1 MLPHS
6 SLPCPFSQATL
17 FFQEIPERKEGDG
30 RMRASRTPLELG
42 IAFAR
47 LYLEQ
52 EFGYGNVECIDR
64 PDEEDTQR
72 DTRSFW
78 IDNQG
83 RQRIYFSTEVL
94 EDKRD
99 PRRVLQNLN
108 GSELADYIRQVGCV
122 PVMMTTEGPQTIDEE
137 ETSPKGRWWFRRLIR
152 GKQRQRR

>member
-1 MLPHS
+1 
-6 SLPCPFSQATL
+6 
-17 FFQEIPERKEGDG
+17 
-30 RMRASRTPLELG
+30 MRASRTALELG

-52 EFGYGNVECIDR
+52 TFGYENVECIGP
-64 PDEEDTQR
+64 PDEEDIQR
-72 DTRSFW
+72 GTRSFW

-83 RQRIYFSTEVL
+83 RQRIYFSTGVL

-99 PRRVLQNLN
+99 PRRVLQTLT
-108 GSELADYIRQVGCV
+108 GWEFADFISKATGR
-122 PVMMTTEGPQTIDEE
+122 PVLMTTEGPRMIDEE